1 MIDVVA
7 GYPERYDAN
16 DRLEYWV
23 RRDMGW
29 DEDSVETKFA
39 NGYDTDD
46 FELAAVRDSLAA
58 VDWNAVQHAL
68 VGLQADC
75 VVGAA
80 IAAIEGGD

>member
-7 GYPERYDAN
+7 GEPERYDASN
-16 DRLEYWV
+16 RHLSLEFQV

-29 DEDSVETKFA
+29 AEDELETKFA

-68 VGLQADC
+68 VGLQAD
-75 VVGAA
+75 
-80 IAAIEGGD
+80 GGTS